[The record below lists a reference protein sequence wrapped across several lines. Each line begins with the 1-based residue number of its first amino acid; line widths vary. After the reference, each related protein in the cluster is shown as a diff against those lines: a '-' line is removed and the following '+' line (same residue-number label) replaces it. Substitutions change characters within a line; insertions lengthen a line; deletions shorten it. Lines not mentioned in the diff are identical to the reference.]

1 MWCTRDLRKSQP
13 YDCYDKLEFKV
24 PVGQNGDCYD
34 RYLCQI
40 EEMRESTKIMLQC
53 LDQMPKGEVINRDP
67 KIAAPKRED
76 MKQSMKP

>member
-1 MWCTRDLRKSQP
+1 MDLRKSQP

-40 EEMRESTKIMLQC
+40 EEMREYK
-53 LDQMPKGEVINRDP
+53 NH
-67 KIAAPKRED
+67 A
-76 MKQSMKP
+76 SMS